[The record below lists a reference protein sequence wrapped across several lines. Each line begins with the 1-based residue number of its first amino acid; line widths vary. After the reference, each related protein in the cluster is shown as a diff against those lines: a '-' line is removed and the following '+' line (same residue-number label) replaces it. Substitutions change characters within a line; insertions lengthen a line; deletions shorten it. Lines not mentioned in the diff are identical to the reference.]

1 MEVCHAHNYILYSK
15 SLKGNTEK
23 GLSSKVLK
31 FWNLG
36 SNKLTLTSS

>member
-23 GLSSKVLK
+23 GLSSKVLNSGT
-31 FWNLG
+31 WDQINSL
-36 SNKLTLTSS
+36 